1 MDLYRGFLKL
11 TLVMFLLVQE
21 VLAFTKCEVSVLTVK
36 VVDACPTD
44 EESWRKAAERFNCSS
59 IPQSC
64 SQSSGDN
71 AQYFKF
77 QYHCVIN
84 AWRNATLE
92 VCAPN
97 RTILGFCTEFNL
109 QGALIQDNYDA
120 ECTKHNPPCP
130 TSYNSAEAYK
140 YQTCYEMVKEN
151 RLRNKQESKKENIS
165 GYTSLSSSNRITG
178 HLDVITYLL
187 LFEVVLRHL

>member
-1 MDLYRGFLKL
+1 MDLYSRFFIF
-11 TLVMFLLVQE
+11 TMVMLLRVKE
-21 VLAFTKCEVSVLTVK
+21 VFAFTKCEVSVLTVRA
-36 VVDACPTD
+36 VDACPTD
-44 EESWRKAAERFNCSS
+44 EKSWRKAAERFNCSA
-59 IPQSC
+59 IRQSC
-64 SQSSGDN
+64 SQSSGAN

-84 AWRNATLE
+84 AYRNATLE

-97 RTILGFCTEFNL
+97 RTILGFCTEFNI

-151 RLRNKQESKKENIS
+151 RLRNKQERQKENIS
-165 GYTSLSSSNRITG
+165 GYTTLSS
-178 HLDVITYLL
+178 
-187 LFEVVLRHL
+187 